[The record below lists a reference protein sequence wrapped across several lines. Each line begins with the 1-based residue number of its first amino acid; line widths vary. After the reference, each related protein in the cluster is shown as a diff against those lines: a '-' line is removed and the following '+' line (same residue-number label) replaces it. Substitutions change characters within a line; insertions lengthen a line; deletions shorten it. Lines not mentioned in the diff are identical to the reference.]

1 VLSCV
6 ERERRDGV
14 LSNSNEQQTGF
25 VTKLDGMLENEI

>member
-14 LSNSNEQQTGF
+14 LSNSNEQQAGSSA
-25 VTKLDGMLENEI
+25 KLDGMLENEI